1 MAKEELPTYIP
12 VRIQKVMQ
20 INTDSRIAGNQ
31 GHGIAYAHISEP
43 IQDQG
48 RNIQYALIAEFPRH
62 GVMQLGNINPET
74 GRFVPLSPTDDAF
87 YKRADNHVVREV
99 SVPVEQLNELKTL
112 DELLSNPKVRVDD
125 EFFPED

>member
-20 INTDSRIAGNQ
+20 INTDPRIAGNQ

-43 IQDQG
+43 VQGKG

-74 GRFVPLSPTDDAF
+74 GKFEPLSPNEAF
-87 YKRADNHVVREV
+87 YKRAPNHVVREV

-112 DELLSNPKVRVDD
+112 EELLSIQKVRVDR
-125 EFFPED
+125 EFYPGN